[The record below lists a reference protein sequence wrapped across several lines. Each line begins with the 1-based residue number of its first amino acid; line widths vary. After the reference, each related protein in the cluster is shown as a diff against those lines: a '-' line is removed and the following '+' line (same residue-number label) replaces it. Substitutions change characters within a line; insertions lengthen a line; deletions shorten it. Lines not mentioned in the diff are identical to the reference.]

1 MIYLKERHGY
11 TSLKMQYMMEQF
23 PALGGNQD
31 SEGGFGNIIEAE
43 AAAEDVDDECANK
56 VANLSDLNVLKQKLT
71 EAEDKLRVEQNLA
84 KVATRKLEHVEKV
97 ASQRIV
103 ESMPGANFEEDSN
116 HLPMLLATVL
126 QGDDFEYDM
135 QLDKIEPKSDS
146 EFLKRIAVHCTDTP
160 DNAAK
165 LTSVRNK
172 VLEKMKRTVRRE
184 RKLSTS
190 GSTFSVSSRSSS
202 ITRQRS
208 EEDENDGEQASKHS
222 RQGHDRR
229 SKLPAPNPV

>member
-1 MIYLKERHGY
+1 
-11 TSLKMQYMMEQF
+11 
-23 PALGGNQD
+23 
-31 SEGGFGNIIEAE
+31 
-43 AAAEDVDDECANK
+43 
-56 VANLSDLNVLKQKLT
+56 
-71 EAEDKLRVEQNLA
+71 
-84 KVATRKLEHVEKV
+84 
-97 ASQRIV
+97 
-103 ESMPGANFEEDSN
+103 
-116 HLPMLLATVL
+116 
-126 QGDDFEYDM
+126 M